1 MDESETPAAEGT
13 TPGATTAEP
22 AAAEATGPEVDPIA
36 NGNDG
41 LDGMADAA
49 PPEIL
54 GLPAEML
61 SPLAEPLALLQAGG
75 AVVAILLVLSVVAL
89 AIILMKLW
97 QFGRLG
103 VGINRRARAALA
115 LYRSGRAEEALNRLT
130 GARNPGARLLALAIR
145 GRLRDDLPEPMLR
158 EELARLGSEEV
169 EALRGGFRPLEVIG
183 ALAPLLGLFGTVLGM
198 IAAFQALEQAG
209 NRVDPSIL
217 SGGIWEAL
225 LTTAVGL
232 AVAIPVVALLN
243 LLERRVER
251 QALEMESLVTQVFT
265 VDLTAAPRVQR
276 PAPDSHEG
284 ALRLHAAG
292 E

>member
-1 MDESETPAAEGT
+1 MDESETPAAEGST
-13 TPGATTAEP
+13 AAPTAE
-22 AAAEATGPEVDPIA
+22 EAGSPGVDGIS
-36 NGNDG
+36 DS
-41 LDGMADAA
+41 A

-61 SPLAEPLALLQAGG
+61 GPLAEPLALLQAGG

-103 VGINRRARAALA
+103 VGINRHARAALA
-115 LYRSGRAEEALNRLT
+115 LYRSGQAEEALGRLAS
-130 GARNPGARLLALAIR
+130 ARNPGARLLALAIR
-145 GRLRDDLPEPMLR
+145 GRLRDDLPEPLLR

-265 VDLTAAPRVQR
+265 VDLTAAPRPQR
-276 PAPDSHEG
+276 SAADSREG